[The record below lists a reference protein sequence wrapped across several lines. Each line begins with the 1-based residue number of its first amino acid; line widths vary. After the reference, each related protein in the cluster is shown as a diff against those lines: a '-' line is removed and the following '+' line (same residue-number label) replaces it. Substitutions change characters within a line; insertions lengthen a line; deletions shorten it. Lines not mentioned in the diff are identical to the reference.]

1 MYKSPYPGSPM
12 HKPVTDVWFQEQVTV
27 PFGIGRARHE
37 LLGHCI
43 LLALVDGRLV
53 RRVNVCAWQA
63 LID

>member
-1 MYKSPYPGSPM
+1 M